1 MPCWQI
7 SKKVHGGVVAHPNRA
22 ALNLCIKLAQLRNM
36 RATADLSKVVG
47 TDRILTSQHWREIA
61 TDCPGVQ
68 ISLTLGIAAE
78 TAAHMVQN
86 EM

>member
-1 MPCWQI
+1 
-7 SKKVHGGVVAHPNRA
+7 
-22 ALNLCIKLAQLRNM
+22 M